1 MLSNL
6 LLKANIW
13 QELKHLWITLIVVS
27 SIIALVLL
35 ISLIMF
41 MLVCYVK
48 TRKPYGANE
57 FPIPRGKA
65 YEPFAEKMKEGIR
78 LFRKLEAEE
87 FSVRTDDGL
96 ILRGKYFEFFPN
108 GTIEIMFP
116 GYRGSAE
123 RDLSG
128 GVIRARL
135 AGHNVLVVDNR
146 ASGNSQGH
154 IITFGIKEHK
164 DCLKWIDLV
173 IKEKGEN
180 VKIILSGIS
189 MGASTVLMA
198 SGYDL
203 PKNVIG
209 IIADCGYTA
218 PSKIIKT
225 VIKKIH
231 LPEWLIYPFIWL
243 GARVFGG
250 FDLNSISPE
259 EMVAKSTL
267 PTIFFHGE
275 ADAFVPMYMSV
286 ENYEKCSGPKKK
298 LVTIKGA
305 AHGLAFMLAEE
316 EYVNEVKNFFNE

>member
-1 MLSNL
+1 
-6 LLKANIW
+6 
-13 QELKHLWITLIVVS
+13 
-27 SIIALVLL
+27 
-35 ISLIMF
+35 
-41 MLVCYVK
+41 
-48 TRKPYGANE
+48 
-57 FPIPRGKA
+57 
-65 YEPFAEKMKEGIR
+65 
-78 LFRKLEAEE
+78 
-87 FSVRTDDGL
+87 
-96 ILRGKYFEFFPN
+96 
-108 GTIEIMFP
+108 MFP

-209 IIADCGYTA
+209 VIADCGYTA

-267 PTIFFHGE
+267 PTIFFHG
-275 ADAFVPMYMSV
+275 DKDDFVPLEMSKR
-286 ENYEKCSGPKKK
+286 NYEACTARKN
-298 LVTIKGA
+298 LVIIEGA
-305 AHGLAFMLAEE
+305 GHGLAFPVAQEK
-316 EYVNEVKNFFNE
+316 YVNEIKEFFKSIY